1 MIITIDDM
9 RPKYCAWGIRK
20 WFNEHDLDL
29 KAFLENGIDAD
40 VLLATGDP
48 LVVEIVERKRNG
60 QGK

>member
-1 MIITIDDM
+1 M

-20 WFNEHDLDL
+20 WFNEQGLDL
-29 KAFLENGIDAD
+29 RDFLENGIDAD